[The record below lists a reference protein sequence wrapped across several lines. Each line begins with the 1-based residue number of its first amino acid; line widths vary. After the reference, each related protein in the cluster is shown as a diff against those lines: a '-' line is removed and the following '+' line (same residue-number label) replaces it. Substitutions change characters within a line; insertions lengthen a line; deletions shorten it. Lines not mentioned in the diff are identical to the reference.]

1 MDIAEAMDKLE
12 TELREVEA
20 ALAQPDAAVDNNRFR
35 DLSKRY
41 AEVQPLVG
49 LYQDYRSST
58 QEVLEA
64 EALLAEAQDEEMREF
79 VEQELATARERQA
92 QLDKEIRLALVPGD
106 PLAGKNA
113 LIEIRAGTGGDE
125 AALFARDLFEM
136 YLRLAER
143 RGWKTEVLDQSEADM
158 GGVKEVVLKVAGRG
172 AYGTLE
178 MESGVHRVQRV
189 PETESQGRIH
199 TSAATVAVLPELE
212 EVDLTIDPSEL
223 NVEVFRAGGPGG
235 QHMQKNETAVRI
247 THKPTGISVACS
259 SERSQL
265 QNRERAMRILRSR
278 LYEAEQ
284 ERIQQEQAA
293 TRRGQVKSG
302 DRSEKIRTYNFPQDR
317 LTDHRIGLTLHNL
330 PALLGGEID
339 ELTAALSEYKEKVR
353 LEEAVED
360 VA

>member
-12 TELREVEA
+12 TELREVEG
-20 ALAQPDAAVDNNRFR
+20 ALAEPGATADNNRFR

-41 AEVQPLVG
+41 AELQPAVE
-49 LYQDYRSST
+49 LYKDYQHT
-58 QEVLEA
+58 AQEIA
-64 EALLAEAQDEEMREF
+64 EGERLLAETDDEEMREF
-79 VEQELATARERQA
+79 LTEELEGARSRRERVEQQIMLT
-92 QLDKEIRLALVPGD
+92 LLPTD
-106 PLAGKNA
+106 PMAGRSA
-113 LIEIRAGTGGDE
+113 IIEVRAGTGGDE
-125 AALFARDLFEM
+125 AGMFAADLFDM
-136 YLRLAER
+136 YTRLAER
-143 RGWKTEVLDQSEADM
+143 KGWKTEVLEESKAEM
-158 GGVKEVVLKVAGRG
+158 GGIKEVIFKLSGQGVFG
-172 AYGTLE
+172 ALE
-178 MESGVHRVQRV
+178 LESGVHRVQRV

-265 QNRERAMRILRSR
+265 QNRERAMGILRAR
-278 LYEAEQ
+278 LYDHLREEQ
-284 ERIQQEQAA
+284 EREQAA
-293 TRRGQVKSG
+293 KRRQQIKSG

-330 PALLGGEID
+330 PARLGGELD
-339 ELTAALSEYKEKVR
+339 ELIEALREYKEQQR
-353 LEEAVED
+353 LAEVVED
-360 VA
+360 AE